1 MTEYVIPSIMNQIA
15 SMEKQIALLKMMMQ
29 TIAGTTIKSDASA
42 VPPSKR
48 TDTVAVSKRVNGYTL
63 FLKEGGKRNQWK
75 SVSKKK
81 KEELAARAKKMNEKT
96 CTPKEKKVVD
106 AMFNSDLQIFVRP
119 KGRPPKGMV
128 WNDKTGKYQKDA
140 LPVKKCKHMMMRGAN
155 KGKACGKKCTG
166 ELGYCTA
173 HLKHYV
179 DSSGSESESSESESE
194 SSGSES
200 ESDDDMYDSDE

>member
-1 MTEYVIPSIMNQIA
+1 MTEYDIPSIMNQIA
-15 SMEKQIALLKMMMQ
+15 SMEKQIALLKNMVHN
-29 TIAGTTIKSDASA
+29 IAGTTTKSDA
-42 VPPSKR
+42 
-48 TDTVAVSKRVNGYTL
+48 VAVTPSKRVNGYTL

-96 CTPKEKKVVD
+96 CTPKEKKSVE
-106 AMFNSDLQIFVRP
+106 AMFDKDLQIFVRP

-128 WNDKTGKYQKDA
+128 WNEKTGKYQKDE
-140 LPVKKCKHMMMRGAN
+140 LPIKKCKHKIMRGAN

-179 DSSGSESESSESESE
+179 DSSGSESETSGSESE